1 MGVQERPTYRR
12 RVSDSERG
20 RPGRPSDRTGQ
31 VAVEVAAGVGA
42 HKADIETVLHEAG
55 VQVHSLDLIPPS
67 LEDVFISTVRRPQET

>member
-20 RPGRPSDRTGQ
+20 WPGRPSDRTGQ

-42 HKADIETVLHEAG
+42 AIVVGGGESPLQGEGPQGLERDGRVWTSR
-55 VQVHSLDLIPPS
+55 HSVDG
-67 LEDVFISTVRRPQET
+67 